1 MKEIYHLRWGIET
14 SFRELKYD
22 LSCVQIHSK
31 KDQFVYMEIYAHIA
45 MYDAVSLSVAASS
58 KPYVK
63 SKYQYQIDFKMACCI
78 WRRYFRISDN
88 SDVSFAQLV
97 LDMASYITP
106 IRPGRKDKRNLKP
119 KLVISFPYRLA
130 A

>member
-22 LSCVQIHSK
+22 LSGVQFHSK
-31 KDQFVYMEIYAHIA
+31 KDQFVYMEIYAPFA
-45 MYDAVSLSVAASS
+45 MYNAVSLSVATSS

-63 SKYQYQIDFKMACCI
+63 SKYQYQIDFKMACYI
-78 WRRYFRISDN
+78 WRRYFCLSDN
-88 SDVSFAQLV
+88 SDKCFTQLLV
-97 LDMASYITP
+97 DMAFYLTP
-106 IRPGRKDKRNLKP
+106 IRSGRKDKRNLKA
-119 KLVISFPYRLA
+119 KLVIGFPYRLA